1 MPHFFEHS
9 REIGCGESFKINE
22 VNIYRTSFLGITL
35 VLAVLA
41 LSQCKKDPS
50 GSCGSGCDLSGI
62 PYQPTAYTI
71 PKPAHFPQIPIP
83 ADNPMT
89 LEGVQLGRRLFYDPI
104 LSADSTMSCASC
116 HLPQSSFTDNKAVS
130 TGIDGIAGRRSS
142 MSLLNI
148 AYANNGLFWDG
159 RSKSLEAQALLP
171 VEDPIELHHTW
182 PNVVEQL
189 KQHPEYPELFRKAF
203 GIENCCGIT
212 KELTAKALAQF
223 ERILISS
230 GTSKFDQYVLGD
242 PDALD
247 DEELDGKLMFFDEGQ
262 DVNLPDA
269 QCFHCHGG
277 ITMTGNNYFNN
288 GLDSVASLDDFRDK
302 GRGEVS
308 GNRTDNGKFRTP
320 TLRNIALTAPYMHDG
335 RFPTLEAVL
344 KHYDGNGKGV
354 SNEDP
359 FIRQIGFP
367 LGGNVLTY
375 SGLTPYQQQAI
386 VKFLHTLTDTTF
398 IQNPDIQDPF

>member
-1 MPHFFEHS
+1 M
-9 REIGCGESFKINE
+9 
-22 VNIYRTSFLGITL
+22 GIILDRKLLL
-35 VLAVLA
+35 VAILA
-41 LSQCKKDPS
+41 LVVIFLAQCKKDPS
-50 GSCGSGCDLSGI
+50 GSCGMGCDLSEI
-62 PYQPTAYTI
+62 PYKATPYTI
-71 PKPAHFPQIPIP
+71 QKPAHFPQIPVP

-116 HLPQSSFTDNKAVS
+116 HLPQGSFTDNKALS

-159 RSKSLEAQALLP
+159 RAATLEAQALMP
-171 VEDPIELHHTW
+171 VEDPVEMHHTW
-182 PNVVEQL
+182 PNLVEQL
-189 KQHPEYPELFRKAF
+189 REHPDYPALFRQAF
-203 GIENCCGIT
+203 GIDNCCGIT
-212 KELTAKALAQF
+212 EELTAKALAQF

-230 GTSKFDQYVLGD
+230 GTSKYDQFVLGD

-247 DEELDGKLMFFDEGQ
+247 DMELDGKLMFFDEGQ

-269 QCFHCHGG
+269 QCFHCHGS
-277 ITMTGNNYFNN
+277 ITLTGNNYFNN
-288 GLDSVASLDDFRDK
+288 GLDSVASIDDFIDK

-344 KHYDGNGKGV
+344 DHYSGNGKGV

-359 FIRQIGFP
+359 FVRQIGFP
-367 LGGNVLTY
+367 LGGSVLTY
-375 SGLTPYQQQAI
+375 SGLTTYQKNAI

-398 IQNPDIQDPF
+398 VNNPDIQNPF